1 MDRGAWQ
8 LQSTESQSRTRLS
21 DLTLSLSFVV
31 TGVCCVLISQPVL
44 HLDWE
49 DFVSNDSLI
58 VQHRSFN
65 GKLLTNFMVV

>member
-1 MDRGAWQ
+1 MVRGAWR

-21 DLTLSLSFVV
+21 DLTLPLSFVV
-31 TGVCCVLISQPVL
+31 TNVCCVLISQPVL
-44 HLDWE
+44 QLDWE
-49 DFVSNDSLI
+49 DLVSDDFLI